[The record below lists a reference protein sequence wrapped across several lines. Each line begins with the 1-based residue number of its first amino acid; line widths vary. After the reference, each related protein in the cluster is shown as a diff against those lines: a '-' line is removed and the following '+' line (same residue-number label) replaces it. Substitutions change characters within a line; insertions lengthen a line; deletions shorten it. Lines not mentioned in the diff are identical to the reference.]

1 MKTLKTAEAGRASG
15 GKRLSVDQ
23 RRDIFFALVTAQDE
37 TPGDLRGSKQHV
49 IEKFEISSE
58 QLEEIVDEG
67 IEKEWPPL

>member
-1 MKTLKTAEAGRASG
+1 MKTLKAAEPARS
-15 GKRLSVDQ
+15 GKRLNLDQ

-37 TPGDLRGSKQHV
+37 APGDLRGSKQMV
-49 IEKFEISSE
+49 IEKFEISPE